1 MMGSASLDIAYVSC
15 GRLDAYIESMISLW
29 DVAAGILLVESAGG
43 RVDHSTRIRCRQIRH
58 RGNQRPYPD
67 RMIATGIGYD
77 VHRLVTGR
85 PLILGGVEIP
95 HPLGLDG
102 HSDADVLCHAIADAL
117 LGAAGEPDIG
127 HLFPNTDQSIR
138 GISSLEILR
147 RVRAL
152 LDEKS
157 IVIHN
162 IDSTLIAE
170 EPRISPYLANMKELV
185 GAALNLPPARIG
197 IKATTNETM
206 GFLGRGEGMA
216 AMATACVDRPL

>member
-1 MMGSASLDIAYVSC
+1 
-15 GRLDAYIESMISLW
+15 
-29 DVAAGILLVESAGG
+29 
-43 RVDHSTRIRCRQIRH
+43 
-58 RGNQRPYPD
+58 
-67 RMIATGIGYD
+67 MIATGIGYD
-77 VHRLVTGR
+77 VHRLVADR
-85 PLILGGVEIP
+85 PLVLGGVVIP

-127 HLFPNTDQSIR
+127 HLFPNTDPAIR

-157 IVIHN
+157 IRIHN
-162 IDSTLIAE
+162 IDATLIAE
-170 EPRISPYLANMKELV
+170 EPKISPHLALMKERV
-185 GAALNLPPARIG
+185 GAALGLPPTRIG
-197 IKATTNETM
+197 IKATTNESL

-216 AMATACVDRPL
+216 ALATACVDRPEE